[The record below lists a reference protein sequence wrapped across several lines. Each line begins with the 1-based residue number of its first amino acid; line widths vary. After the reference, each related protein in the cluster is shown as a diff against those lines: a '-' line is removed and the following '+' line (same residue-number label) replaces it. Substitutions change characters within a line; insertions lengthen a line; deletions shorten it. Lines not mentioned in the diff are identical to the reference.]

1 MPIFGDSSPY
11 DEIVEKVTADTLTSE
26 NWELMIDICDR
37 VNADGIK
44 GCKQALLSVKK
55 RLNHRDPHVV
65 LFALSLLDCLWSNC
79 GQKFRREVSSK
90 EFIGELNYKCT
101 NVGRQKQKELISRA
115 KIKRNSYS
123 PYKEEVHKDN
133 RVVAEKARIL
143 VKKWVENECSKDS
156 SLSMIESLSFDN
168 DPTLTKKASIISN
181 DPNVVSSDQEQ
192 ADIARAIAL
201 SLQESGGNKQQ
212 NSIKAN
218 SSYPALSSSDFNSNV
233 NFPNSSGHQPLPVA
247 AKQAR
252 ALYDFEAAE
261 DNEISFTTGEMITVC
276 DDSDQNWWRGV
287 NCRGV
292 NGLFPASFVT
302 TDLTKEQSNLPVV
315 KDSNENIE
323 EINTSTATMKV
334 QIDENILLKCIELIE
349 DLDPSLD
356 ASSDPPEL
364 ALLENKAVAQAPLID
379 QKLMKIDKQ
388 LNSLAAVDLA
398 IRDVLG
404 AYDNAVQQVVGGT
417 SSSSSSTI
425 PNNIQQQ
432 PIITSNQL
440 INQQQIHML
449 PTSASIPR
457 LKDEYLYEK
466 T

>member
-101 NVGRQKQKELISRA
+101 NS
-115 KIKRNSYS
+115 
-123 PYKEEVHKDN
+123 N

-143 VKKWVENECSKDS
+143 VKKWVENECS
-156 SLSMIESLSFDN
+156 LSFDN
-168 DPTLTKKASIISN
+168 DPTLTKKAPIISN

-212 NSIKAN
+212 NSTKAN
-218 SSYPALSSSDFNSNV
+218 NSYPALSSSDFNSNV
-233 NFPNSSGHQPLPVA
+233 NFPNSSGHQPPSVA

-261 DNEISFTTGEMITVC
+261 DNEISFTTGEVITVC

-302 TDLTKEQSNLPVV
+302 TDLTKEQPNLPVP

-323 EINTSTATMKV
+323 ELNTSTATMKV

-364 ALLENKAVAQAPLID
+364 ALLENKAMAQAPLID

-425 PNNIQQQ
+425 PNNIQQ

-440 INQQQIHML
+440 INQQQIQML
-449 PTSASIPR
+449 PTSASIPVVSQHHQQQQISQHWQQM
-457 LKDEYLYEK
+457 
-466 T
+466 

>member
-1 MPIFGDSSPY
+1 MFIFGDSSPY

-101 NVGRQKQKELISRA
+101 NS
-115 KIKRNSYS
+115 
-123 PYKEEVHKDN
+123 N

-156 SLSMIESLSFDN
+156 SLSMIESLYKDLLEQGLSFDN
-168 DPTLTKKASIISN
+168 DPTLIKKAPIISN

-212 NSIKAN
+212 NSTKANN

-233 NFPNSSGHQPLPVA
+233 NFPNSSGHQQPPVA

-261 DNEISFTTGEMITVC
+261 DNEISFTTGETITVC

-302 TDLTKEQSNLPVV
+302 TDLTKEQPNLPAV

-364 ALLENKAVAQAPLID
+364 ALLENKAMAQAPLID

-425 PNNIQQQ
+425 PNNIQQ
-432 PIITSNQL
+432 PIISSNQL
-440 INQQQIHML
+440 INQQQIQML
-449 PTSASIPR
+449 PTSTSIPVVSQHHQQQQQISQHWQQM
-457 LKDEYLYEK
+457 
-466 T
+466 

>member
-26 NWELMIDICDR
+26 NWELMMSNICDR

-101 NVGRQKQKELISRA
+101 NS
-115 KIKRNSYS
+115 
-123 PYKEEVHKDN
+123 N
-133 RVVAEKARIL
+133 RVVAEKARML

-156 SLSMIESLSFDN
+156 SLSMIE
-168 DPTLTKKASIISN
+168 T
-181 DPNVVSSDQEQ
+181 
-192 ADIARAIAL
+192 IAL
-201 SLQESGGNKQQ
+201 SLQESGGNKQH
-212 NSIKAN
+212 NSTKANN

-233 NFPNSSGHQPLPVA
+233 NFPNSSGHQPPPAA

-261 DNEISFTTGEMITVC
+261 DNEISFTTGEVITVC

-302 TDLTKEQSNLPVV
+302 TDLTNKEQPNLPVA

-323 EINTSTATMKV
+323 ELNTSTATMKV

-364 ALLENKAVAQAPLID
+364 ALLENKAMAQAPLID

-417 SSSSSSTI
+417 SSSSSTI
-425 PNNIQQQ
+425 PNNIQQ

-440 INQQQIHML
+440 INQQQIQML
-449 PTSASIPR
+449 PTSASIPVVSQHHQQQQQISQHWQQM
-457 LKDEYLYEK
+457 
-466 T
+466 

>member
-101 NVGRQKQKELISRA
+101 NS
-115 KIKRNSYS
+115 
-123 PYKEEVHKDN
+123 N

-168 DPTLTKKASIISN
+168 DPTLTKKAPIISN

-212 NSIKAN
+212 NSTKAN
-218 SSYPALSSSDFNSNV
+218 NSYPALSSSDFNSNV
-233 NFPNSSGHQPLPVA
+233 NFPNSSGHQPPPVA

-302 TDLTKEQSNLPVV
+302 TDLTKEQPNLPVA

-323 EINTSTATMKV
+323 ELNTSTATMKV

-364 ALLENKAVAQAPLID
+364 ALLENKAMAQAPLID

-425 PNNIQQQ
+425 PNNIQQ

-440 INQQQIHML
+440 INQQQIQML
-449 PTSASIPR
+449 PTSASVVSQNHQQQQISQHWQQM
-457 LKDEYLYEK
+457 
-466 T
+466 

>member
-1 MPIFGDSSPY
+1 MFIFGDSSPY

-101 NVGRQKQKELISRA
+101 NVGSRKQKELIPRA

-168 DPTLTKKASIISN
+168 DPTLIKKAPIISN

-201 SLQESGGNKQQ
+201 SLQETGGNKQQ
-212 NSIKAN
+212 NSTKAN
-218 SSYPALSSSDFNSNV
+218 NSYPALSSSDFN
-233 NFPNSSGHQPLPVA
+233 
-247 AKQAR
+247 
-252 ALYDFEAAE
+252 
-261 DNEISFTTGEMITVC
+261 
-276 DDSDQNWWRGV
+276 DQNWWRGV

-302 TDLTKEQSNLPVV
+302 TDLTKEQPNSPAV

-364 ALLENKAVAQAPLID
+364 ALLENKAMAQAPLID

-417 SSSSSSTI
+417 SSSSTI

-432 PIITSNQL
+432 QPIISSNQL
-440 INQQQIHML
+440 INQQQIQML
-449 PTSASIPR
+449 PTSTSIPVSTTIINFN
-457 LKDEYLYEK
+457 LPCILVN
-466 T
+466 

>member
-37 VNADGIK
+37 VNSDGIK
-44 GCKQALLSVKK
+44 GCKQCLLSVKK

-65 LFALSLLDCLWSNC
+65 LLALSLLDCLWSNC

-101 NVGRQKQKELISRA
+101 NS
-115 KIKRNSYS
+115 
-123 PYKEEVHKDN
+123 N

-143 VKKWVENECSKDS
+143 VKKWVENECAKDS
-156 SLSMIESLSFDN
+156 SLSMIESLYKDLLEQGFSFDN
-168 DPTLTKKASIISN
+168 DPTLAKKVPIISN
-181 DPNVVSSDQEQ
+181 DPNVVTSDQEQ

-212 NSIKAN
+212 NSTKTN
-218 SSYPALSSSDFNSNV
+218 NNSYPTLSSADFNSNI
-233 NFPNSSGHQPLPVA
+233 NLQNSSGHQPA
-247 AKQAR
+247 ALTKQAR

-261 DNEISFTTGEMITVC
+261 DNEISFSAGEMINVC

-302 TDLTKEQSNLPVV
+302 TDLTQEQPNLPV

-323 EINTSTATMKV
+323 EINTSTTTMKV

-364 ALLENKAVAQAPLID
+364 PLLENKAMAQAPLID
-379 QKLMKIDKQ
+379 QKLMQIDKQ

-404 AYDNAVQQVVGGT
+404 AYDNAVQQVVG
-417 SSSSSSTI
+417 SSSTTT
-425 PNNIQQQ
+425 NNNQQ
-432 PIITSNQL
+432 SNQL
-440 INQQQIHML
+440 INQQQML
-449 PTSASIPR
+449 PTSSIPIVGQQQHQQISQNWQQM
-457 LKDEYLYEK
+457 
-466 T
+466 